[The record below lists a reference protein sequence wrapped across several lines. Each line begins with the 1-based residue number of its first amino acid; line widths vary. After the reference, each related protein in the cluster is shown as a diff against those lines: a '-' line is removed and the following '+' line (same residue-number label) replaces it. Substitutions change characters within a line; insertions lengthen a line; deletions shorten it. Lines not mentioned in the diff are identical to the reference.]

1 MHTYKHGCCE
11 LHKMKKEKMV
21 ESICSHFAIV
31 SINLYFTPKKRGGR
45 GGVGERGKRGPNT
58 LGTKK

>member
-1 MHTYKHGCCE
+1 
-11 LHKMKKEKMV
+11 MKKEKMV